1 MTFENQVKQALENL
15 RSEKERK
22 FDQTVDLIINLQK
35 FQLKKTPINLFV
47 NVHHKIKDKKVA
59 AFLDTDSDLIDT
71 IPLAD
76 FPKYKDKAKLKAL
89 VKKYDFFIA
98 QGKIMPKV
106 ATTFGRVLG
115 PTGKMPSPQL
125 GLIMNADEKSIN
137 DLKTKINTSVKIRVK
152 ENSIKLPVGKVSM
165 KDEEILDN
173 IMTIYTEVVKHL
185 PRDKENIKNVE
196 VKYTMTKPQKIQLK

>member
-1 MTFENQVKQALENL
+1 
-15 RSEKERK
+15 
-22 FDQTVDLIINLQK
+22 
-35 FQLKKTPINLFV
+35 
-47 NVHHKIKDKKVA
+47 
-59 AFLDTDSDLIDT
+59 
-71 IPLAD
+71 
-76 FPKYKDKAKLKAL
+76 
-89 VKKYDFFIA
+89 
-98 QGKIMPKV
+98 MPKV

-125 GLIMNADEKSIN
+125 GLIMNADEKTIN